1 MPMSMT
7 KGVKIVPAKE
17 SDIPLLMELICELAE
32 YEKLLHEVV
41 ATEEDL
47 QQMLFSEG
55 TTAQAL
61 LARVRGQAVGYAL
74 IFHNYSTFTGKKG
87 LYLEDIFVK
96 PEWRGRGIGRKLF
109 MHCVKQ
115 ACERDCSRMDWLVL
129 DWNETSK
136 DFYESLGAEPMNEWI
151 PYRFNRD
158 QLEQLAAPYEDEEE

>member
-1 MPMSMT
+1 MT

-109 MHCVKQ
+109 MHCVKL